1 MSSLH
6 QIFVLHGSHSHDH
19 RIPLAIRLK
28 LTRAQ
33 LCHKQFVETYDPTI
47 EDSYRKQVQIA
58 GRSYMLEILDTAGQ
72 EEYGSL
78 MDQWIARQD
87 AYIIVYSITSRTSF
101 DKVNKFIQKIYQLHH
116 AVNPLDANPSPEA
129 LAEDSGKPTI
139 PIAIVANKMD
149 REGDRE
155 VSREEGERLAQA
167 LHDKAKHLSPK
178 CLFFETSAKNATGI
192 EKAFTDTVLEVRRQQ
207 QADNKTIFS
216 GLSPTSETSGK
227 PVFKRKLSKSCVL
240 M

>member
-1 MSSLH
+1 
-6 QIFVLHGSHSHDH
+6 
-19 RIPLAIRLK
+19 
-28 LTRAQ
+28 
-33 LCHKQFVETYDPTI
+33 
-47 EDSYRKQVQIA
+47 
-58 GRSYMLEILDTAGQ
+58 MLEILDTAGQ

-87 AYIIVYSITSRTSF
+87 GYIIVYSITSRTSF
-101 DKVNKFIQKIYQLHH
+101 DKVNKFINKIYQLHH
-116 AVNPLDANPSPEA
+116 AANPLDPSTTPEA
-129 LAEDSGKPTI
+129 LAEDAEKPAI

-155 VSREEGERLAQA
+155 VGREEGEKLAQT
-167 LHDKAKHLSPK
+167 LHDKARHLSPK

-207 QADNKTIFS
+207 QADSKSIFS
-216 GLSPTSETSGK
+216 SLSPTSETSGK
-227 PVFKRKLSKSCVL
+227 ADFSDFKRKLKTPCIV